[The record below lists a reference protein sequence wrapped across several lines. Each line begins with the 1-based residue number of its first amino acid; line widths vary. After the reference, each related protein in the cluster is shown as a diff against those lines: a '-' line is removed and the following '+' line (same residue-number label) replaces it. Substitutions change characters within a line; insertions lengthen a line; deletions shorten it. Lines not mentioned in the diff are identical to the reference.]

1 VVRAGNEMN
10 DVSPDL
16 FLDAVFAY
24 QKTAAIKAAVGLDF
38 FTAIAQEEGDLD
50 RVAAQSKASK
60 RGLRILCDCLTVYGF
75 LQKDGSRYRLTP
87 SSEVFLTRSSPAWMG
102 SIVDFMSAPEMMALF
117 LDDPASFVRN
127 GGSVGLGNLAPNH
140 PLWVTFAKAMVPF
153 MAPVA
158 EAVAA
163 EVSRWS
169 TAPRRALDV
178 AAGHGMFGI
187 AVGRA
192 IPNADITATDWKGV
206 LEVASENARQA
217 GISDRHRTLPGSAFD
232 VDWGSGFDLVL
243 LSNFLHHFDQ
253 PTCIGLLQKARKSL
267 TSGGRVLIVEFV
279 PNEDR
284 VSPPFPALFSFV
296 MLGSTPNGDAY
307 TTPEFEEMGRRA
319 GFSKVTVAQL
329 PPTPQALITME
340 AS

>member
-1 VVRAGNEMN
+1 
-10 DVSPDL
+10 
-16 FLDAVFAY
+16 
-24 QKTAAIKAAVGLDF
+24 
-38 FTAIAQEEGDLD
+38 
-50 RVAAQSKASK
+50 
-60 RGLRILCDCLTVYGF
+60 
-75 LQKDGSRYRLTP
+75 
-87 SSEVFLTRSSPAWMG
+87 
-102 SIVDFMSAPEMMALF
+102 
-117 LDDPASFVRN
+117 
-127 GGSVGLGNLAPNH
+127 
-140 PLWVTFAKAMVPF
+140 
-153 MAPVA
+153 
-158 EAVAA
+158 
-163 EVSRWS
+163 
-169 TAPRRALDV
+169 
-178 AAGHGMFGI
+178 MFGV

-217 GISDRHRTLPGSAFD
+217 GISDRHRTLPGSAFE